1 MIKYISTN
9 SVLDFIKMLMTA
21 FIEYEI
27 NAIRVPREVPQY
39 HLTSDNK
46 PIIVYT
52 IPFAIAALGL
62 QSLWCVDGDLKLTRL
77 NLKFHKDNN

>member
-1 MIKYISTN
+1 
-9 SVLDFIKMLMTA
+9 MTA

-52 IPFAIAALGL
+52 IPFAIAALGFA
-62 QSLWCVDGDLKLTRL
+62 KLMMCWWWFETDSI
-77 NLKFHKDNN
+77 KSKISQG